1 MIPQIRRQANQHIS
15 LWHRF
20 IDTNLKL
27 LSYFWALCRIVSY
40 TTPPD
45 IFIVKSWGG
54 SIFWWDLLHIL
65 HLYSQYETHRST
77 LLHNMEN
84 IVCFNEARLSLMC
97 FKIVLHIVALAQVP
111 RSHTLTFNYQQK
123 NTGNVLGKL
132 SNTRKL
138 HFARRAFQIS
148 RFGNYHR
155 PRDSWFPVIQAGVDV
170 QDLNFKFSSWI
181 RLLVMLAYIKPSTSG
196 AQPVPNFLWLFF
208 LSRKTTPQYP
218 FVKKKD
224 CQN

>member
-1 MIPQIRRQANQHIS
+1 
-15 LWHRF
+15 
-20 IDTNLKL
+20 
-27 LSYFWALCRIVSY
+27 
-40 TTPPD
+40 
-45 IFIVKSWGG
+45 
-54 SIFWWDLLHIL
+54 
-65 HLYSQYETHRST
+65 
-77 LLHNMEN
+77 MEN

-181 RLLVMLAYIKPSTSG
+181 RPLENLEPQVLNLSQI
-196 AQPVPNFLWLFF
+196 FLGCF
-208 LSRKTTPQYP
+208 LSRNTTPQCTFYG
-218 FVKKKD
+218 FTND
-224 CQN
+224 QNCEKSLLRLAIKTENRPWLIH